1 MQHNKPISIDT
12 LIYYCRLYNFLAKY
26 AMPRHIENLTE
37 EQEDYLDLIEFLVNN
52 TSRDISFHD
61 FLALADACS
70 DTHGSKRR
78 VKKAYYRDLRKWREY

>member
-1 MQHNKPISIDT
+1 MQHNKPISLDT
-12 LIYYCRLYNFLAKY
+12 LAFYCLLYSFLAKHD
-26 AMPRHIENLTE
+26 MHRHVENLTE
-37 EQEDYLDLIEFLVNN
+37 EQDDYLDLLEYLVSL
-52 TSRDISFHD
+52 TCRDISFHD